1 MIYIYGEVSTEM
13 ALDISKRLDKNPKRA
28 NFMLNSIGGSLSDGL
43 AIYDRIR
50 ALPTSTITA
59 TGVCASAATVILQ
72 AAMTRRATPNTQ
84 FQFHLVD
91 FGDVQDNKDFKT
103 HYDNVV
109 FKIFNSKVPFDF
121 YQVALKEKVINA
133 KRALKLGFIDEIWEG
148 KSAKPGLS

>member
-1 MIYIYGEVSTEM
+1 M
-13 ALDISKRLDKNPKRA
+13 ALDLARRLDKNPSRC
-28 NFMLNSIGGSLSDGL
+28 NFMLNSVGGSLSDGL
-43 AIYDRIR
+43 AMYDSIKRI
-50 ALPTSTITA
+50 PKSIITG
-59 TGVCASAATVILQ
+59 TGVVASAATIVLQ
-72 AAMTRRATPNTQ
+72 AAQLRRATPNTQ

-148 KSAKPGLS
+148 ASAKSGL

>member
-1 MIYIYGEVSTEM
+1 MVLRVLTC
-13 ALDISKRLDKNPKRA
+13 LDKNPKRA

-50 ALPTSTITA
+50 ALPVSTITA

-72 AAMTRRATPNTQ
+72 AAKIRRATPTTQ

-91 FGDVQDNKDFKT
+91 FGDTQDNKDFKT

-109 FKIFNSKVPFDF
+109 FKLFKKRVSWAS
-121 YQVALKEKVINA
+121 YQ
-133 KRALKLGFIDEIWEG
+133 RALKAKVIDSFTALELGFIDEIYDG
-148 KSAKPGLS
+148 KTHAK